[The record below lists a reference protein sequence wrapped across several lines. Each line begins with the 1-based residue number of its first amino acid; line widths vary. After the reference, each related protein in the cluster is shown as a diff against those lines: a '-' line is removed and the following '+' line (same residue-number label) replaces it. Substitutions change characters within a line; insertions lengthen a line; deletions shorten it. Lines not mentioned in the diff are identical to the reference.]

1 MSKSKTNGKKN
12 GSERIQNVR
21 RIASRGS
28 FTDQLS
34 PQESGPAGPLAK
46 FTVSRGQA
54 AKRELA
60 GESSLERAR

>member
-46 FTVSRGQA
+46 FTWVANKDFS
-54 AKRELA
+54 
-60 GESSLERAR
+60 